1 MGQRGK
7 SNKRLRLLR
16 KDWLAEQTA
25 TSEIV
30 NGWDSADVPLGI
42 LIERSKL
49 YKIVQRDVSGPW
61 WEKQKWN
68 LSFSI
73 RDRTGDLA
81 VNSRTL

>member
-61 WEKQKWN
+61 WEKLK
-68 LSFSI
+68 
-73 RDRTGDLA
+73 GDKFQLLHPGS
-81 VNSRTL
+81 NRRPCG